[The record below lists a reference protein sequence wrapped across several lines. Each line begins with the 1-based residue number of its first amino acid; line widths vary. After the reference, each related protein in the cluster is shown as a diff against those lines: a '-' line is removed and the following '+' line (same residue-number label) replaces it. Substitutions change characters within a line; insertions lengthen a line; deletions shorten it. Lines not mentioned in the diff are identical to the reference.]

1 MHRPIVLFLHRNALR
16 CAVVALAVLLPALG
30 QSEGARKRLDC
41 QIVRVCDA
49 GGACS
54 AGTGKIV
61 FAMEPIEL
69 ETAGAGRYTLTYAGT
84 EAEMKAESDAGP
96 FLWSVGRERHALIAS
111 SETEW
116 LWHELAFDPG
126 PQATIRFLECAFEQ

>member
-1 MHRPIVLFLHRNALR
+1 L
-16 CAVVALAVLLPALG
+16 ALAVLLPALG

-41 QIVRVCDA
+41 RIVRVCDA
-49 GGACS
+49 AGVCTAGA
-54 AGTGKIV
+54 GDIV

-69 ETAGAGRYTLTYAGT
+69 ETAGAGHYTLSYAGT

-116 LWHELAFDPG
+116 LWHELEFDPG